1 MESVDRLESTNVSTT
16 TNVGSSTDHTRT
28 IDRNEHGEPI
38 IDWSGHV
45 WKTVPCGEH
54 VYYILY
60 SSTTRGMA
68 KAPPTL
74 LDHWRHVNAQMNEK
88 VKEIEDRVYA
98 DEFEL
103 AKLIADMT
111 RPLLGHETD

>member
-1 MESVDRLESTNVSTT
+1 M
-16 TNVGSSTDHTRT
+16 
-28 IDRNEHGEPI
+28 
-38 IDWSGHV
+38 
-45 WKTVPCGEH
+45 
-54 VYYILY
+54 
-60 SSTTRGMA
+60 
-68 KAPPTL
+68 
-74 LDHWRHVNAQMNEK
+74 NAQMDEK